1 MNKERAGTTEAP
13 HSWGNERRNWHL
25 DKTISIGHLLS
36 TIIIAGSVFAWASA
50 VDRRVDKN
58 TQSIDYLKLQ
68 QIQESARLSKIR
80 EESQNMVN
88 KIEERLDLS
97 RSELKTDLRDIN
109 GKLDRII
116 ENRIGN

>member
-1 MNKERAGTTEAP
+1 MTSEVPNA
-13 HSWGNERRNWHL
+13 WGNERRNWHL

-58 TQSIDYLKLQ
+58 TQSINYLKQQ
-68 QIQESARLSKIR
+68 QIQESERLSKIR
-80 EESQNMVN
+80 AESQEMVN
-88 KIEERLDLS
+88 RIEKRLDLS

-109 GKLDRII
+109 SKLDRLI
-116 ENRIGN
+116 EKQMGK